1 LVASSAICMLLPELP
16 ACNRRP
22 TAGRN
27 LREGAALLLTKSIR
41 ADSGYGKVASL
52 IRRFKAA

>member
-1 LVASSAICMLLPELP
+1 MLLPEL
-16 ACNRRP
+16 RRVIGFP
-22 TAGRN
+22 QLGETFEKEPPSWNAVWR
-27 LREGAALLLTKSIR
+27 TKSIR